1 MTAPAQ
7 HPNSQAPVAQSAAL
21 GAGNRIAPSWPLDQ
35 LIAVNPWWE
44 MRDQPISDV
53 AARLTLLGRAEGHMP
68 RHWFKAQF
76 PDRISPEHLDSAM
89 RDSGT
94 TLKHGA
100 LLAWLSGE
108 GEPPCWNNFSDTVDE
123 SRDLT
128 RYVSWHDEIIHQIS
142 QFCASFYSIAT
153 PLPHEPN
160 HCLYEAWLENV
171 QNDRGIEIMM
181 GEKGLHKHFDALPA
195 TAEALLDE
203 AIAELQVPEEAM
215 EDYFHALLLDIN
227 GWASWLAYLR
237 WQSKLAGGSD
247 DAMHQLLAI
256 RLAWELVLWRHHS
269 TKQAQDMAALSQ
281 AWTQQFSALS
291 ALLQQHRE
299 HQEPAWIWQRAAEVA
314 FQQATHAKLLS
325 PAPTAPQAAQRPAL
339 QAAFCIDVRSEVY
352 RRALEAQDQSIQTL
366 GFAGFFGLAME
377 YAPAGASYT
386 RPQLPGLL
394 APALSVTE
402 SEDPKGIAHRSSR
415 LNRQARWSAIGKAA
429 PAAFGYVESV
439 GLGYAFKLL
448 RESLFGANNTHPVNT
463 VGDGDPHY
471 IVSSPDA
478 ALDAKAQAELVAGIL
493 GAMTLTDN
501 FASIVILAG
510 HGSNTRNNPHA
521 AGLDCGACGGQ
532 TGEMNVR
539 VLAQLLNDADVRT
552 ALAETQGIQIPRDTS
567 FVAALHDTT
576 TDELH
581 CLTAL
586 PTGSDLIQSWISA
599 AGKAARQERAGNLGV
614 TGKNVDKAIMERS
627 RDWSQVR
634 PEWGLAGNACFVV
647 APRSRTAHLN
657 FAGRSFLH
665 DYDEAADG
673 AKGYAVLELIMTAPM
688 LVTHWINMQYNTSVM
703 DNQLYGSGNKVL
715 HNIVGGNIGV
725 FEGNGGDLRI
735 GLPKQSLHDGQQW
748 MHDTQRLNV
757 YITAPKKAIADIVD
771 RHEVVR
777 QLVDNDWLYLYRID
791 DTHKEIQRLYK
802 GNWLVTA

>member
-1 MTAPAQ
+1 MTAPAER
-7 HPNSQAPVAQSAAL
+7 PNSPYPVAHSAAL
-21 GAGNRIAPSWPLDQ
+21 VAGNRIAPSWPLDQ

-44 MRDQPISDV
+44 MRDQTITDV
-53 AARLTLLGRAEGHMP
+53 AARLTLLGHADGHMP

-76 PDRISPEHLDSAM
+76 PDRISPEHLD
-89 RDSGT
+89 T
-94 TLKHGA
+94 A
-100 LLAWLSGE
+100 LRSTQTNLDHEALMAWLGSDDQ
-108 GEPPCWNNFSDTVDE
+108 PPCWKNFSDSVDAN
-123 SRDLT
+123 RDLT
-128 RYVSWHDEIIHQIS
+128 RNVSWHEEIIHQIS

-153 PLPHEPN
+153 PLPHEPD

-171 QNDRGIEIMM
+171 RNDRGIEIMM
-181 GEKGLHKHFDALPA
+181 GEKGLHQYFDALPA

-203 AIAELQVPEEAM
+203 AVADLQVPEGAM

-256 RLAWELVLWRHHS
+256 RLAWELVLWKHQS
-269 TKQAQDMAALSQ
+269 SKQSGHTAALTQS
-281 AWTQQFSALS
+281 WTQQFARLPD
-291 ALLQQHRE
+291 LLQRHRQ

-325 PAPTAPQAAQRPAL
+325 PAATKPEPAQRPTL
-339 QAAFCIDVRSEVY
+339 QAAFCIDVRSEIY
-352 RRALEAQDQSIQTL
+352 RRALERQDHLIQTL
-366 GFAGFFGLAME
+366 GFAGFFGLPIE
-377 YAPAGASYT
+377 YAPTGASYT

-402 SEDPKGIAHRSSR
+402 SKEPKANNQLSAG
-415 LNRQARWSAIGKAA
+415 LNRRARWSAIGKAA

-448 RESLFGANNTHPVNT
+448 RESLFGADSTHPVNT
-463 VGDGDPHY
+463 LQAGDPQY
-471 IVSSPDA
+471 IISNEDA
-478 ALDAKAQAELVAGIL
+478 ALDVPAQAELVAGIL

-510 HGSNTRNNPHA
+510 HGSSTRNNPHA

-532 TGEMNVR
+532 TGEINVR
-539 VLAQLLNDADVRT
+539 VLTQLLNDADVRT
-552 ALAETQGIQIPRDTS
+552 ALAAAHGIQIPKDTS

-581 CLTAL
+581 YLTAL
-586 PTGSDLIQSWISA
+586 PAGSDLVQSWISA
-599 AGKAARQERAGNLGV
+599 AGKAARRERAKKLGV
-614 TGKNVDKAIMERS
+614 DDKNTDKAIMERS

-647 APRSRTAHLN
+647 APRSRTAHLD
-657 FAGRSFLH
+657 FAGRCFLH

-673 AKGYAVLELIMTAPM
+673 AKGYPVLELIMTAPM

-703 DNQLYGSGNKVL
+703 DNELYGSGNKVL
-715 HNIVGGNIGV
+715 HNVVGGNIGV

-735 GLPKQSLHDGQQW
+735 GLPMQSLHNGQQW
-748 MHDTQRLNV
+748 MHDALRLNV
-757 YITAPKKAIADIVD
+757 YIAAPQKAIADIVD
-771 RHEVVR
+771 RHEVVQ

-791 DTHKEIQRLYK
+791 DTQKEIQRLYK
-802 GNWLVTA
+802 GNWSIAS

>member
-1 MTAPAQ
+1 MTASA
-7 HPNSQAPVAQSAAL
+7 HRPNLQDPVVQNAAL
-21 GAGNRIAPSWPLDQ
+21 RAGNRIAPSWPLDQ

-44 MRDQPISDV
+44 MRDQPITEV
-53 AARLTLLGRAEGHMP
+53 AARLTLLGHADGHMP

-76 PDRISPEHLDSAM
+76 PERISPEHLDRAM
-89 RDSGT
+89 QGSGT
-94 TLKHGA
+94 SLEHET
-100 LLAWLSGE
+100 LLAWLNSE
-108 GEPPCWNNFSDTVDE
+108 LQPPCWNNFSDTVDA
-123 SRDLT
+123 SRDLK

-153 PLPHEPN
+153 PLPHKPD

-171 QNDRGIEIMM
+171 RNDRGIEIMM
-181 GEKGLHKHFDALPA
+181 GEKGLHKYFDALPA
-195 TAEALLDE
+195 TSEALLDE
-203 AIAELQVPEEAM
+203 AIAQLEVPEEAM

-256 RLAWELVLWRHHS
+256 RLAWELVLWRYQTS
-269 TKQAQDMAALSQ
+269 KQAEHMAALTQ
-281 AWTQQFSALS
+281 VWTQQFSALS
-291 ALLQQHRE
+291 GLLQQHRA
-299 HQEPAWIWQRAAEVA
+299 HQEPAWIWQRAAELA
-314 FQQATHAKLLS
+314 FQQATHEKLLG
-325 PAPTAPQAAQRPAL
+325 PAPTKPEISQRPAL

-352 RRALEAQDQSIQTL
+352 RRALESQDPSIQTL
-366 GFAGFFGLAME
+366 GFAGFFGLPME

-394 APALSVTE
+394 APALRVTE
-402 SEDPKGIAHRSSR
+402 SEGQEGTAQRSSR
-415 LNRQARWSAIGKAA
+415 LNRQARWSAISKAA

-448 RESLFGANNTHPVNT
+448 RESLFGANSTHPVNT
-463 VGDGDPHY
+463 VCDGTPGY
-471 IVSSPDA
+471 IISSQDT
-478 ALDAKAQAELVAGIL
+478 ALNANAQAELVAGIL

-501 FASIVILAG
+501 FATIVILAG
-510 HGSNTRNNPHA
+510 HGSSTRNNPHA

-539 VLAQLLNDADVRT
+539 VLAQLLNDIDVRT
-552 ALAETQGIQIPRDTS
+552 ALADTHGIQIPKDTH
-567 FVAALHDTT
+567 FIAALHDTT

-586 PTGSDLIQSWISA
+586 PTGSQLIQSWITS
-599 AGKAARQERAGNLGV
+599 AGKTARQERAGKLGV
-614 TGKNVDKAIMERS
+614 TDKNVDKAIIGRS

-634 PEWGLAGNACFVV
+634 PEWGLAGNACFVI

-657 FAGRSFLH
+657 FGGRSFLH

-673 AKGYAVLELIMTAPM
+673 AKGYPVLELIMTAPM

-703 DNQLYGSGNKVL
+703 DNELYGSGNKVL
-715 HNIVGGNIGV
+715 HNVVGGNIGV

-735 GLPKQSLHDGQQW
+735 GLPMQSLHDGQQW
-748 MHDTQRLNV
+748 MHDALRLSV
-757 YITAPKKAIADIVD
+757 YITAPKEAIADIVD
-771 RHEVVR
+771 RHDVVR

-802 GNWLVTA
+802 GNWFIAA